1 MSCMILLKNHI
12 VSAYS
17 SLADNNAEYDFIVQR
32 LINCNDLNELHKE
45 IEKIISS
52 CLAKADEI
60 LIGNKHMLK
69 LLSETLVIRETLDG
83 DEVRELLGFKPKD
96 AIEENG
102 LSPEKQITPS

>member
-45 IEKIISS
+45 IEKIISRRIMDKKS
-52 CLAKADEI
+52 DSNTDNNNYK
-60 LIGNKHMLK
+60 KK
-69 LLSETLVIRETLDG
+69 
-83 DEVRELLGFKPKD
+83 
-96 AIEENG
+96 EEEEDMHNTN
-102 LSPEKQITPS
+102 SNAVKK